1 MQELDDI
8 KEDKIEEQTPE
19 PHFLDKEDM
28 DSESI
33 LEEEKKSLKWVL
45 DKLQDEDVNLK
56 KKLVASEDVQKIG
69 NALEDLESKNPEAN
83 AIIEEAKT
91 KLSEIPLN
99 DEDEESLTVGQMSE
113 KQNAIQYKI
122 KTASER
128 LSKLE
133 ADLDEAPN
141 EILESSKDLP
151 LKNEGGDDS
160 NAGSINEQE
169 QEKPQKSLQD
179 LDSSKANPT
188 AGSDKEENIKPTQAS
203 MTQKG
208 LPVVKNV
215 GEGIVLPAKKPNPE
229 EENTANELSKE
240 VIVDNMDT
248 ESSNSNEIETSQSD
262 EDPNITT
269 QDQEMS
275 EAEKIVQEREAL
287 FLKALADLNNLDSP
301 EGSDT
306 TLNEELPVETEI
318 DHNQLNEIDSTASLS
333 DLDLSSESSLPNLP
347 VPLNPPALPVGH
359 VKNKQVRFASSR
371 KEKLKKLMNL
381 SYKISGKKTKSR
393 FISPSNAISN
403 QIKTKNPIKRM
414 EEETIIRAMEP
425 VDITQPES
433 HLVTVTCRPDTKKLV
448 SEVAEE
454 LGLSSNELLD
464 RGISAVC
471 RMILRNNGRVTFPI
485 EVQQIDLGD

>member
-69 NALEDLESKNPEAN
+69 NALEDLESENPEAN

-160 NAGSINEQE
+160 DAGSINEQE

-240 VIVDNMDT
+240 AIVDDMDT
-248 ESSNSNEIETSQSD
+248 ESSNSDEIDTSQSD
-262 EDPNITT
+262 EDPNITN

-301 EGSDT
+301 EGS
-306 TLNEELPVETEI
+306 ET
-318 DHNQLNEIDSTASLS
+318 DPKRA
-333 DLDLSSESSLPNLP
+333 
-347 VPLNPPALPVGH
+347 
-359 VKNKQVRFASSR
+359 ASSR
-371 KEKLKKLMNL
+371 NGDRSQSAKRN
-381 SYKISGKKTKSR
+381 R
-393 FISPSNAISN
+393 FN
-403 QIKTKNPIKRM
+403 
-414 EEETIIRAMEP
+414 
-425 VDITQPES
+425 
-433 HLVTVTCRPDTKKLV
+433 
-448 SEVAEE
+448 
-454 LGLSSNELLD
+454 
-464 RGISAVC
+464 GI
-471 RMILRNNGRVTFPI
+471 PK
-485 EVQQIDLGD
+485 